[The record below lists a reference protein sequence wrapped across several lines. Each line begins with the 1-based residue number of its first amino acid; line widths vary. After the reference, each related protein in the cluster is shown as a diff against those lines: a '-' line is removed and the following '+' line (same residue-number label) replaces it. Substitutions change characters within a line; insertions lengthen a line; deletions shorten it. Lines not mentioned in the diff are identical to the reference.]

1 MIFKIDNPIYDYCKT
16 VCIVSQSHPVSQS
29 AHLKPHIRHSV
40 QTNSIEKRM
49 KGKPVVSHK
58 VEWEWKWNPN

>member
-16 VCIVSQSHPVSQS
+16 VCIVGHITVSPS
-29 AHLKPHIRHSV
+29 KT
-40 QTNSIEKRM
+40 TNTTFSIEKRM

-58 VEWEWKWNPN
+58 MEWKWKPN